1 VLKLQC
7 DILTN
12 EKNTNKTRQ
21 TSEHTRSMLTSF
33 QRYKVYV
40 NVLNSEYNIALATN
54 LNLQKDILPLFLFF
68 LFVHK
73 PSAIKG

>member
-1 VLKLQC
+1 
-7 DILTN
+7 
-12 EKNTNKTRQ
+12 
-21 TSEHTRSMLTSF
+21 MLTSF
-33 QRYKVYV
+33 QRYNVYV

-54 LNLQKDILPLFLFF
+54 LNVQKDILPLFLFF